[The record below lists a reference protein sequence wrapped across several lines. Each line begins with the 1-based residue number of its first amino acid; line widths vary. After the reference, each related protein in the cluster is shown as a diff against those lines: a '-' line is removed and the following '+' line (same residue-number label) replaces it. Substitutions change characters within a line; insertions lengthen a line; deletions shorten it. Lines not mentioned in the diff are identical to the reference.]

1 MALLP
6 GNVDA
11 EYGISK
17 TLSGYTIED
26 VRVVDTPVFENVP
39 DQKNRVAKVL
49 HVDTRYD
56 LTMTV
61 RGSSKPSVDNAF
73 TYDGKNWI
81 LESVEDAGVY
91 NGLRR
96 FNIKAFRF
104 KNCSQKTNIA

>member
-1 MALLP
+1 MALTP
-6 GNVDA
+6 GNVAA

-17 TLSGYTIED
+17 TLAGYTIED
-26 VRVVDTPVFENVP
+26 VNVTDAPVFENVP

-56 LTMTV
+56 LSMTL
-61 RGSSKPSVDNAF
+61 RGTSKPSVDSAF
-73 TYDGKNWI
+73 TYDGQNWI

-96 FNIKAFRF
+96 FKLKAFRF
-104 KNCSQKTNIA
+104 ANCSQKTNVA